1 MVRLRFKQKLIITA
15 LCLIIFFSLNS
26 CTNISNNKTTDNY
39 QKKYE
44 QLLQEQPPQIEEIR
58 FETLDGQILNKNANW
73 IELKDK
79 VKILVTLSGNSTE
92 VEFYITPTGT
102 ETYKLQQLI
111 NLVEV
116 KNGIAEYIWDVPQST
131 MGHFWIVAYNK
142 NVGRKSDLIN
152 VIRQN

>member
-15 LCLIIFFSLNS
+15 LCSIIFFSLGS
-26 CTNISNNKTTDNY
+26 CTNISNNKATDNY

-44 QLLQEQPPQIEEIR
+44 QLLQEQPPQIEGIR
-58 FETLDGQILNKNANW
+58 FETLDGQTLDKNANW

-79 VKILVTLSGNSTE
+79 VKIIVNLSGNSTGI
-92 VEFYITPTGT
+92 EFYIAPTGT

-111 NLVEV
+111 DFVNV
-116 KNGIAEYIWDVPQST
+116 KNGVAEYTWDVPEGT
-131 MGHFWIVAYNK
+131 MGHFWIVAYNQ